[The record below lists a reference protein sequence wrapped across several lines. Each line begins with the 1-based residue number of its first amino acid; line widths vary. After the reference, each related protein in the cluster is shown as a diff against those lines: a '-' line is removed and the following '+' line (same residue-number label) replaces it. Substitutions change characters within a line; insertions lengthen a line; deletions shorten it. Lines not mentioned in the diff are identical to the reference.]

1 MKYLLCPFLLA
12 YRLGCMA
19 RNCFYN
25 LNIFK
30 SRKAPLYVISIGNI
44 SFGGSGK
51 TPLAMS
57 LLSALLN
64 EGLKPALISRG
75 YKGNWE
81 KKGGVL
87 SNGKSILGK
96 WEDSGDEPFMVALR
110 IPQAG
115 IFVGKDRFS
124 SCRRADN
131 LGFNAA
137 VLDDGFQYRGLS
149 KDIDI
154 VLYDPAERIFLRE
167 PFSCLKRAN
176 IILVEK
182 RIDARTKKR
191 INEHFPGTS
200 LYEYSVNVKGFFR
213 LGQNKGESSSVLRG
227 KKTLVFC
234 GIASPERFFSL
245 LGTEGI
251 KPDVF
256 LKFPDHHSYPSS
268 SLDKIITLSK
278 KIKAEAI
285 ITSEKDAVKIVNLD
299 DFLKIPIYVLKIDF
313 KPEKAFFTSVLS
325 SLKAEK
331 KSRNII

>member
-1 MKYLLCPFLLA
+1 
-12 YRLGCMA
+12 
-19 RNCFYN
+19 
-25 LNIFK
+25 
-30 SRKAPLYVISIGNI
+30 
-44 SFGGSGK
+44 
-51 TPLAMS
+51 MS

-227 KKTLVFC
+227 KKNSCFLWNRQPREIFLPAGHRRNKAGRFPQIPRPSFLPVF
-234 GIASPERFFSL
+234 
-245 LGTEGI
+245 
-251 KPDVF
+251 
-256 LKFPDHHSYPSS
+256 
-268 SLDKIITLSK
+268 II
-278 KIKAEAI
+278 
-285 ITSEKDAVKIVNLD
+285 
-299 DFLKIPIYVLKIDF
+299 
-313 KPEKAFFTSVLS
+313 
-325 SLKAEK
+325 
-331 KSRNII
+331 R

>member
-1 MKYLLCPFLLA
+1 M
-12 YRLGCMA
+12 
-19 RNCFYN
+19 N
-25 LNIFK
+25 
-30 SRKAPLYVISIGNI
+30 
-44 SFGGSGK
+44 
-51 TPLAMS
+51 

-115 IFVGKDRFS
+115 IFIGKDRLA

-154 VLYDPAERIFLRE
+154 VFYDPAERIFLRE
-167 PFSCLKRAN
+167 PASSLKRAH

-182 RIDARTKKR
+182 GIDAHIKKR
-191 INEHFPGTS
+191 INDHFPGTS
-200 LYEYSVNVKGFFR
+200 LFEYSVSIKGFFR
-213 LGQNKGESSSVLRG
+213 LGQNNGESSSVLRG
-227 KKTLVFC
+227 KKILAFC
-234 GIASPERFFSL
+234 GIARPERFFSL

-251 KPDVF
+251 KPYDF
-256 LKFPDHHSYPSS
+256 LKFPNHHSYPSS

-313 KPEKAFFTSVLS
+313 KPEKAFFNSILS

-331 KSRNII
+331 ISRKII